1 MAHGPHVY
9 VAFGTVCTQAIRD
22 LLQIFFM
29 TDIFLLI
36 FFNTFF
42 SDIDECSLKTDN
54 CDSNAVCANTE
65 GNFTCSCKTGF
76 SGDGHFCAGLYCI
89 LGKIL

>member
-1 MAHGPHVY
+1 
-9 VAFGTVCTQAIRD
+9 
-22 LLQIFFM
+22 M

-36 FFNTFF
+36 FFYTFF

-89 LGKIL
+89 LGKILKEKLLSYSKKRMDVQKLFCTLLFNDA

>member
-1 MAHGPHVY
+1 MGLMFMWLLEQY
-9 VAFGTVCTQAIRD
+9 VRRQSVIYCRYYFSTY
-22 LLQIFFM
+22 FFY
-29 TDIFLLI
+29 
-36 FFNTFF
+36 TFF